1 MGAHQ
6 VGPRSGSEL
15 LADGLIKE
23 AKVDARTVSFTPPVF
38 LQNGK
43 TAVGFASSPPG
54 EGRRSHLEQS
64 HPCGIPSCL

>member
-1 MGAHQ
+1 MGDHQ
-6 VGPRSGSEL
+6 IGTCSRSEL
-15 LADGLIKE
+15 LAGGLIKE

-43 TAVGFASSPPG
+43 TAVGLAGSPPG
-54 EGRRSHLEQS
+54 RRRSHLEQS